1 MLRDLAALLIAVV
14 RPIVAGRVDAPPPQ
28 PLPTQPEALYEQ
40 RRVRQQDIEKS
51 VQVDIHRALI
61 NSTLEFIRGM
71 GQVVSGVTGILLSTY
86 VALLVGFRRETGFEG
101 WRDWLLALAPAIFWL
116 ASLVSAYLA
125 ALASPR
131 YDLVVLDLR
140 AAMETYAQVVRS
152 RKHQLIL
159 PSALALGGLIAFAC
173 VFNSVFVSGRKPAS
187 TQQTQ
192 QSISPA
198 SPLEAQPAT
207 PPAAAPSD
215 HKPGAQSPRSASP
228 R

>member
-1 MLRDLAALLIAVV
+1 MLRDLAALLVSVV
-14 RPIVAGRVDAPPPQ
+14 RSVVVGRVDASPPQ
-28 PLPTQPEALYEQ
+28 PLPTQAEALYEQ
-40 RRVRQQDIEKS
+40 RRARQQDIEKS

-86 VALLVGFRRETGFEG
+86 VALLVGFRRDTGFES
-101 WRDWLLALAPAIFWL
+101 WRDWLLALAPAIFWF
-116 ASLVSAYLA
+116 ASLVGAFLA

-173 VFNSVFVSGRKPAS
+173 VFNSVFVSGRRPAP
-187 TQQTQ
+187 TQ
-192 QSISPA
+192 QSEPLISPA
-198 SPLEAQPAT
+198 SPLGAQPAT
-207 PPAAAPSD
+207 TPAAPPGD
-215 HKPGAQSPRSASP
+215 HKPATQSLPSASP